1 MLYAILGHEAE
12 GGSALRP
19 SHREAHLKHVRPLL
33 DQGRLVLAGPRP
45 AIDAEEPGAA
55 GYLGSLIVAEFESLA
70 VATEWAN
77 ADPYLAGGVFESVE
91 VFPFK
96 QVLP

>member
-1 MLYAILGHEAE
+1 MLYVILGHEAP

-33 DQGRLVLAGPRP
+33 EAGRLVLAGPRP
-45 AIDAEEPGAA
+45 AVDADDPGAA
-55 GYLGSLIVAEFESLA
+55 GYLGSLIVAEFESLDA
-70 VATEWAN
+70 ATAWAN
-77 ADPYLAGGVFESVE
+77 EDPYLAGGVFERVE